1 MTIRHVRLFLYQI
14 IIFLFKKKQIGQ
26 AHETKITKASL
37 FFLKKNFKQER
48 LEWFF
53 FF

>member
-14 IIFLFKKKQIGQ
+14 IISLFKKKKQIRQ

-37 FFLKKNFKQER
+37 FFKKKTLNKKG
-48 LEWFF
+48 
-53 FF
+53 